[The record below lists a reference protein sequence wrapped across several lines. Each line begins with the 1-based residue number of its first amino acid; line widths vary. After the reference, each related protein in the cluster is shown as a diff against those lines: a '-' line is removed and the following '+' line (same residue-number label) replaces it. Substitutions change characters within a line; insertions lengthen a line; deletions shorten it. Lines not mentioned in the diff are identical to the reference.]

1 MTIYRLISEFTIE
14 ENILMKNIQKT
25 KLDTYVMEKGEFN
38 QETLSRKVKD
48 GLLSSTCA
56 IFLEK
61 CLETV
66 SKVSL

>member
-38 QETLSRKVKD
+38 QETLSRKVVVSY
-48 GLLSSTCA
+48 GSSICE
-56 IFLEK
+56 IYSEK
-61 CLETV
+61 CLEIA
-66 SKVSL
+66 SEESH